1 MKESISKVFR
11 NLQNLENIQP
21 TERNVMLLA
30 ECYINLKEV
39 FAALPDEQPQLEVVP
54 EENSETEEAG
64 DPSEEEDED
73 G

>member
-11 NLQNLENIQP
+11 NLQNLDIQP
-21 TERNVMLLA
+21 TEKNVMLLA
-30 ECYINLKEV
+30 ECLINLKEV

-54 EENSETEEAG
+54 EENSETEKAEE
-64 DPSEEEDED
+64 PSEEEDED

>member
-11 NLQNLENIQP
+11 NLQNLDIQP
-21 TERNVMLLA
+21 TEKNVMLLA
-30 ECYINLKEV
+30 ECLINLKEV

-54 EENSETEEAG
+54 EENSETEEAEE
-64 DPSEEEDED
+64 PSEEEGED